1 MSSQSCIISTS
12 MKKKFYTP
20 SASCKTKMVIYA
32 AQCRKC
38 SIQYTGRTVQ
48 ELRSRISGHRGWM
61 NKSKSQ
67 TVDVETK
74 HDEEDEGALAEH
86 LKTVHG
92 LKTTDDFDINLQSF
106 RFVNWGILLI
116 VRVIGSET

>member
-1 MSSQSCIISTS
+1 
-12 MKKKFYTP
+12 
-20 SASCKTKMVIYA
+20 MVIYA

-106 RFVNWGILLI
+106 RFVNRGILLI